1 MVEVAQ
7 EELAEITFE
16 RVIAVA
22 EHGPARKMPLVVV
35 HLKLDVLI
43 LRVEF
48 IVLRLLCLVEV
59 LVFCLVCLGFYAGI
73 CALAGVRAGRALK
86 AWRWGSCFALPS
98 V

>member
-22 EHGPARKMPLVVV
+22 EHGLARKMPLVVV
-35 HLKLDVLI
+35 HLKLNVLI

-59 LVFCLVCLGFYAGI
+59 LVFCHVCLVFYAGI
-73 CALAGVRAGRALK
+73 CVLVRGRKPAAIRL
-86 AWRWGSCFALPS
+86 L
-98 V
+98 

>member
-22 EHGPARKMPLVVV
+22 EHGLARKMPLVVV
-35 HLKLDVLI
+35 HIKLDVLI

-48 IVLRLLCLVEV
+48 IVLRLLCLV
-59 LVFCLVCLGFYAGI
+59 CLGFYAGI
-73 CALAGVRAGRALK
+73 CALAGVRAERALK